1 VRIDSIDLIR
11 FGHFSNRE
19 IEFPLQNPDYH
30 LVYGDNEAGKST
42 LLRGISGLFFGMPT
56 RTPDAHS
63 CKTAE
68 LRIGAA
74 ISSGGKSF
82 FFRRRKGTSGTLLNL
97 DEVQI
102 QEAVLGMFLQELD
115 RDRFEQLFGL
125 NHHRLREGGE
135 ELLRGKGD
143 VGSALFQ
150 AAGLLDLRNLLEG
163 IDDEAKEVFSPKSRG
178 KVIGNAIEEYKDAR
192 AEVRRLAI
200 TAAAVKEKQVG
211 LDRTK
216 LNHETLKAEAQS
228 LQRDLVKLSRIARN
242 KPDLSRLYEL
252 RAALLDLGAVPRL
265 PAGSRRQRDDAM
277 SALASATSQI
287 EALAAQ
293 IAQRRERILALPLST
308 VFRTH
313 AKEIE
318 ELNAGISDYI
328 RGTADRPKRAAERAD
343 AIQLAEV
350 EWKEIWRKR
359 PLSDAGELKSAYAR
373 KTEVLALVTEHAR
386 LTAALE
392 QAEEQ
397 VRSGTQEQER
407 INDELALH
415 PEPPDPTVLI
425 VAIERAKSLGDTE
438 NSLARLNSDVKR
450 LMTDTNRELGA
461 LGLWSGSI
469 EKLESLR
476 TPLPSTIDQYTRHWE
491 SGNNT
496 RRELKQ
502 RLSHAQETIHK
513 TQAELERLTVKIG
526 KVGEGTLAEVRTRR
540 NELWQL
546 IRASA
551 FDKTL
556 TAEEAQTNSR
566 SSVPLPEFFGE
577 HLRRSDEIAD
587 LRFTHAKDVA
597 IQDRLTKEFELAVTE
612 QQSIE
617 QEIAELETAEN
628 EMRERWVSEWRAL
641 GSDPLSPAEMK
652 EWMQSRKA
660 ILERLEQGREKE
672 NDLGVLQERTLAA
685 AAQIE
690 LCSKEPG
697 LALSVDSQANSLPV
711 LIKVAQVLADRVEEE
726 RRTIADLR
734 RRGQLLSV
742 ERQHAKLLQCREKL
756 LEWSGKWSHFVKAL
770 LLPEGST
777 PVQVGEALAVLENV
791 FGHLKEAEHL
801 QHRVK
806 RMGDNIDEFEAK
818 ASRLIA
824 AIAPSLAA
832 LAPQAAAVELHAQ
845 YVQAGKAET
854 ERATLETQNA
864 TDERAI
870 VSYRG
875 RVDAATATL
884 DNLRQLARCE
894 DDQQLEIVITQA
906 ESGSDKQD
914 EYDRIAKG
922 LIERNDVSD
931 LKQIEEEASG
941 YELDVL
947 KSEIF
952 ASEERQ
958 KLVQDEVFKT
968 GSEYGKLLQEF
979 ERLEGSEESALQ
991 AQRAEDA
998 LAKIRPAV
1006 AQYLRL
1012 RIASEVLHR
1021 AIEAFREKHQGP
1033 VLSKAS
1039 ELFSRLTL
1047 GDHSGLTTGFGDD
1060 DRPVLVAIR
1069 KDGEQVAVEGLSDGT
1084 RDQLYLALRL
1094 AAIEYH
1100 VGTVAACPVILDD
1113 ILIHSDDAR
1122 AFAALEVI
1130 GDLAKRTQVLFF
1142 THHRRLAE
1150 LGIKAGAQLIELD
1163 IARQRSRGPT

>member
-1 VRIDSIDLIR
+1 MRIDSIDLIR
-11 FGHFSNRE
+11 FGHFTNRE
-19 IEFPLQNPDYH
+19 IEFPLQNPDYY

-63 CKTAE
+63 CKVSE

-74 ISSGGKSF
+74 ISSGGKTF

-102 QEAVLGMFLQELD
+102 HEAVLGTFLQELD

-163 IDDEAKEVFSPKSRG
+163 IDDEAKEVLSPKSRG
-178 KVIGNAIEEYKDAR
+178 KVIGVALEEYKDAR

-200 TAAAVKEKQVG
+200 TAAGVKEKQAG
-211 LDRTK
+211 LDGTK
-216 LNHETLKAEAQS
+216 LSHETLKAEAQS

-265 PAGSRRQRDDAM
+265 PAGSRRQRDEAM

-287 EALAAQ
+287 ETLAAQ
-293 IAQRRERILALPLST
+293 IAQRGERILALPLGT
-308 VFRTH
+308 AFGTH

-318 ELNAGISDYI
+318 EVNAGISDYI

-359 PLSDAGELKSAYAR
+359 PLSDAGELKSAYSR
-373 KTEVLALVTEHAR
+373 KTEVLALITEHAR
-386 LTAALE
+386 LTTALE
-392 QAEEQ
+392 QAAEQ
-397 VRSGTQEQER
+397 VRASTQEQER
-407 INDELALH
+407 IDDELALH
-415 PEPPDPTVLI
+415 PEPPDPRVLI
-425 VAIERAKSLGDTE
+425 AAIERAKSLGETE

-450 LMTDTNRELGA
+450 LMTDINRELGT

-469 EKLESLR
+469 EKLASLK
-476 TPLPSTIDQYTRHWE
+476 TPLPSTIDEYTRQWE
-491 SGNNT
+491 SADNA

-502 RLSHAQETIHK
+502 RLSRAQGTIHK
-513 TQAELERLTVKIG
+513 SQAELERLTVKIG

-540 NELWQL
+540 DELWQL

-556 TAEEAQTNSR
+556 TAEEAQTASR
-566 SSVPLPEFFGE
+566 SSVPLPEFFDE

-597 IQDRLTKEFELAVTE
+597 IQDRLTKEIDLAVTE
-612 QQSIE
+612 QQSIQ

-628 EMRERWVSEWRAL
+628 KMRKRWVFEWKAL
-641 GSDPLSPAEMK
+641 GSDPLSPVEMK
-652 EWMQSRKA
+652 EWMQSRRA
-660 ILERLEQGREKE
+660 LLERLEQLREKE
-672 NDLGVLQERTLAA
+672 DDLGVLQERTLAA
-685 AAQIE
+685 ATQIE
-690 LCSKEPG
+690 LCGKEPG
-697 LALSVDSQANSLPV
+697 LALPVDGQAKSLPV
-711 LIKVAQVLADRVEEE
+711 LIKVAQNLADRVEEE
-726 RRTIADLR
+726 RKTLADLR
-734 RRGQLLSV
+734 RRGQLLSL
-742 ERQHAKLLQCREKL
+742 ERQRAKLQQCNEKL
-756 LEWSGKWSHFVKAL
+756 LEWSGKWSPFVKAL

-777 PVQVGEALAVLENV
+777 PAQVGEALAALENV
-791 FGHLKEAEHL
+791 FGHLKKAEDL
-801 QHRVK
+801 GHRVK

-824 AIAPSLAA
+824 SIAPSLAA

-845 YVQAGKAET
+845 YVQAGKGET

-870 VSYRG
+870 VSHRG
-875 RVDAATATL
+875 KADDATATL
-884 DNLRQLARCE
+884 DNLKRLAGCE
-894 DDQQLEIVITQA
+894 NDQQLEIAITQA
-906 ESGSDKQD
+906 ESKSDKQD
-914 EYDRIAKG
+914 EYDRTAKG
-922 LIERNDVSD
+922 LIERNDVAD

-952 ASEERQ
+952 AREERQ
-958 KLVQDEVFKT
+958 KLVQDEVFKA
-968 GSEYGKLLQEF
+968 GSEYGRLLQEF

-1006 AQYLRL
+1006 SQYLRL
-1012 RIASEVLHR
+1012 RIASDVLHR

-1069 KDGEQVAVEGLSDGT
+1069 KNGEQVAVEGLSDGT

-1100 VGTVAACPVILDD
+1100 VRTVAACPVILDD

-1150 LGIKAGAQLIELD
+1150 LGIKAGAQLIEL
-1163 IARQRSRGPT
+1163 GTGH